1 MEGIHLPEVRVNH
14 LRLHYVTEGDGPA
27 VILLHELGG
36 STETWKDL
44 QPFLVG
50 AGFRAVALDLRGA
63 GRSELPAAAYSLPDL
78 ASDVLGL
85 MDVLGLP
92 QAFLVGLAVGGLVA
106 LQVATASRRRVL
118 GLILLDA
125 TLVIPEA
132 NATYARQRAAT
143 VAREGMAAVVDQ
155 SLSRS
160 FPAPVAAACP
170 QAMKKYRDR
179 FLRNN
184 PQGYA
189 FASLAALGADFREA
203 APSLDLPAL
212 VLVGE
217 HDRLFPP
224 EQAQMLAEAL
234 PQATY
239 HVIPGAGHFPPL
251 QAPEAVRKLVV
262 TFLERCVAGAGRGC
276 GPGQAT

>member
-1 MEGIHLPEVRVNH
+1 LPEARVNQ
-14 LRLHYVTEGDGPA
+14 LRLHYVDEGDGPA

-36 STETWKDL
+36 STETWRDL
-44 QPFLVG
+44 QSSLVG

-63 GRSELPAAAYSLPDL
+63 GQSELPTAAYSLPDL
-78 ASDVLGL
+78 AGDVLGL
-85 MDVLGLP
+85 MDALGLP

-106 LQVATASRRRVL
+106 LQVAVTSRSRVL

-132 NATYARQRAAT
+132 NATYAGRRAAT
-143 VAREGMAAVVDQ
+143 VVREGMAAVVDQ

-160 FPAPVAAACP
+160 FPPPVAAACP
-170 QAMKKYRDR
+170 EAMNAYRTR
-179 FLRNN
+179 FLKNN

-189 FASLAALGADFREA
+189 FATAAALQADFREA
-203 APSLDLPAL
+203 ARSLDLPAL

-217 HDRLFPP
+217 HDLLFPP
-224 EQAQMLAEAL
+224 EQSQILAEAL

-239 HVIPGAGHFPPL
+239 RVIPGAGHFPPL
-251 QAPEAVRKLVV
+251 QAPEAVRRLVV
-262 TFLERCVAGAGRGC
+262 TFLERCAAGERRSH
-276 GPGQAT
+276 GPGPTK

>member
-1 MEGIHLPEVRVNH
+1 MPEVRVNQ
-14 LRLHYVTEGDGPA
+14 LRLHYVAEGDGPA

-36 STETWKDL
+36 STETWRDL
-44 QPFLVG
+44 QPSLAR

-78 ASDVLGL
+78 ANDVLQL
-85 MDVLGLP
+85 MDALGLS
-92 QAFLVGLAVGGLVA
+92 QAFFVGLAVGGLVA
-106 LQVATASRRRVL
+106 LQVAVTSRSRVL
-118 GLILLDA
+118 GLVLLDGA
-125 TLVIPEA
+125 LVIPEA

-143 VAREGMAAVVDQ
+143 VVREGMAAVVDQ
-155 SLSRS
+155 SISRS
-160 FPAPVAAACP
+160 FPPPVAAACP
-170 QAMKKYRDR
+170 QVMRTYRDR
-179 FLRNN
+179 FLQNN

-189 FASLAALGADFREA
+189 FATLAALQADFREA

-217 HDRLFPP
+217 HDLLFPP
-224 EQAQMLAEAL
+224 EQAQILAEAL

-262 TFLERCVAGAGRGC
+262 TFLERCVAGEGRSY
-276 GPGQAT
+276 GPGQAK